1 MICPSLVRDHVRSYP
16 CNPEDTT
23 AMGLFTRYAGMVSDL
38 YSRTG
43 RVGFEWLAMWV
54 QVRRRRTHQR
64 GREMGIIAWIVVGLI
79 AGALAKFILPGDDP
93 GGIIVTILIGIAG
106 AFVGGFVFGLVG
118 GTGMT
123 GFSIWSIIVATIG
136 AIILLLLYRLIASRT
151 T

>member
-1 MICPSLVRDHVRSYP
+1 
-16 CNPEDTT
+16 
-23 AMGLFTRYAGMVSDL
+23 
-38 YSRTG
+38 
-43 RVGFEWLAMWV
+43 
-54 QVRRRRTHQR
+54 
-64 GREMGIIAWIVVGLI
+64 MGIIAWIVVGLI